1 MKYEIDL
8 MRPEYAEGCHRVQHS
23 GIHHHHEELWHLE
36 AWKWI
41 AINMRDAWV
50 IKHEGEVIG
59 YFAGMVQFVNEPEDE
74 HYGEGLGFFGAD
86 ICLDM
91 DPERK
96 YPDAMNQLFAHICDI
111 HPYITGYCSE
121 TNQSLI
127 NFTDKWGFDRWK
139 TNPDSNLLY
148 CRNYTD
154 NPKAQTLRD
163 KHRINYE
170 NIT

>member
-1 MKYEIDL
+1 MKYELDL

-23 GIHHHHEELWHLE
+23 GIHYHHSELWHLE

-41 AINMRDAWV
+41 GINMRDAWV
-50 IKHEGEVIG
+50 IKHEKKVIG

-74 HYGEGLGFFGAD
+74 HYGEGLGYFGAD

-96 YPDAMNQLFAHICDI
+96 YPDAMNQLFARICDI
-111 HPYITGYCSE
+111 HPYITGYCGE
-121 TNQSLI
+121 DNQPLIDFTN
-127 NFTDKWGFDRWK
+127 KWGFDRWK

-148 CRNYTD
+148 CRNFTD
-154 NPKAQTLRD
+154 NPKAQALRD
-163 KHRINYE
+163 KHRINH
-170 NIT
+170 T